1 MNVAELINA
10 AQQRSQSCGIPA
22 REVVSEM
29 TRYLAVASALVC
41 LISPLAAQQADPS
54 TFTVGSAVA
63 RRGTMA
69 TGQIVVPA
77 GSDSGMSIAVAVIH
91 GARPGPVVA
100 FISGQHGT
108 EYTTIIAMQRLIPR
122 IDPAKLAGTV
132 IVIPLVNTPSF
143 ISMTPARN
151 PTDNKSMLGVW
162 PGDSNGTQSSRAVA
176 LINKQVVERANVVLD
191 FHGGDLDEDVGVP
204 FTAAVR
210 GGNAKQDSETV
221 RLAVAY
227 GVEHIQIIDR
237 PLTSTA
243 VGRRVDGQALL
254 HGAASILVGIGR
266 VGTVTDADVKLAID
280 GCLNVL
286 GALQMI
292 DRPAPAAYTPVWLDA
307 AAPRISAQGPGAFF
321 ATVAPGKMVQKGD
334 VLGYTTDFLGLK
346 TGDITSPIDGLVVY
360 VHGVPSMR
368 RGVSLAEVLPV
379 LPGVP
384 VWKVP

>member
-1 MNVAELINA
+1 
-10 AQQRSQSCGIPA
+10 
-22 REVVSEM
+22 M
-29 TRYLAVASALVC
+29 TRYLALASALVS
-41 LISPLAAQQADPS
+41 LVAPLVAQQGDNP
-54 TFTVGSAVA
+54 TFTVGTAVA

-77 GSDSGMSIAVAVIH
+77 GSDSGMSMAVAVIH

-108 EYTTIIAMQRLIPR
+108 EYATIIAMQRLIPR

-132 IVIPLVNTPSF
+132 IIVPLVNVPSF
-143 ISMTPARN
+143 VSMTPQRN

-162 PGDSNGTQSSRAVA
+162 PGDPNGTQSSRAVA
-176 LINKQVVERANVVLD
+176 LLTKEVVEQSNVILD

-210 GGNAKQDSETV
+210 GGRAKQDSESV
-221 RLAVAY
+221 RLAVAF

-237 PLTSTA
+237 NVASPT

-254 HGAASILVGIGR
+254 HGAASLLVGIGR

-286 GALQMI
+286 GALKMI
-292 DRPAPAAYTPVWLDA
+292 DRPATPAYKPVWLDA

-321 ATVAPGKMVQKGD
+321 ATAATNTMVKKGD
-334 VLGYTTDFLGLK
+334 VLGYTTDFLGNK
-346 TGDITSPIDGLVVY
+346 TGEIVSPIDGLVVY
-360 VHGVPSMR
+360 VHSVPSMR
-368 RGVSLAEVLPV
+368 RGVALAEVLPV

-384 VWKVP
+384 EWKAQ